1 MIQLTQRMPIHPP
14 QFRPPHSLA
23 LLPGNVRQR
32 SGRGLWLGLL
42 LVLLA
47 VGFLLLSALAFVGA
61 AGLLVGLR
69 SGPGV
74 QVPRATLPPATVV
87 VILPGP
93 SGPMSASPMSASPMP
108 APAELVALAA
118 APLPVLA
125 PTPVPTHLPTPM
137 PGAVPDEGVEAEAL
151 LPSSPPVLP
160 VAEPVPTPERQEAQ
174 VITYGDLFR
183 SVGEQAG
190 MDWRLLAALAYRESR
205 MDPVALGRDGDMG
218 LMQILPTTWDEFA
231 PRVAATSPFDP
242 VENAQV
248 AGAYLAYLQDFLLG
262 LGTNDLRWVLVAY
275 NWGPERVRGLLARG
289 GRWEDVPAPQQR
301 YVADILYAA
310 FGVE

>member
-1 MIQLTQRMPIHPP
+1 MPIHPP
-14 QFRPPHSLA
+14 QSRPPYSLA
-23 LLPGNVRQR
+23 LLPGNVRRR
-32 SGRGLWLGLL
+32 SGRGLWPGLL

-69 SGPGV
+69 SAPTV
-74 QVPRATLPPATVV
+74 QIPSATAPPATVV
-87 VILPGP
+87 VVLPGP
-93 SGPMSASPMSASPMP
+93 SEPMSASPMSASPMP
-108 APAELVALAA
+108 APAELATLAA

-125 PTPVPTHLPTPM
+125 PTSEPPPM
-137 PGAVPDEGVEAEAL
+137 PSPSPMPVSNAAPDELIEAETQ
-151 LPSSPPVLP
+151 PPADP
-160 VAEPVPTPERQEAQ
+160 AMEPAPTLERPEER

-183 SVGEQAG
+183 SVGDQAG
-190 MDWRLLAALAYRESR
+190 IDWRLLAALAYRESR

-218 LMQILPTTWDEFA
+218 LMQILPATWDEFA
-231 PRVAATSPFDP
+231 PQVAATSPFNP

-248 AGAYLAYLQDFLLG
+248 AGVYLAYLQDFLLG

-289 GRWEDVPAPQQR
+289 GKWEDVPATQQR

>member
-1 MIQLTQRMPIHPP
+1 MPIHPSHS
-14 QFRPPHSLA
+14 RPPHSLA
-23 LLPGNVRQR
+23 LLPGNVRRR
-32 SGRGLWLGLL
+32 SGRGPWPGLL
-42 LVLLA
+42 LILLA

-69 SGPGV
+69 SAPPM
-74 QVPRATLPPATVV
+74 QIPQPTAPPATVV
-87 VILPGP
+87 VVVPGA
-93 SGPMSASPMSASPMP
+93 PMSGSPMSASTMP
-108 APAELVALAA
+108 APAELAALAA
-118 APLPVLA
+118 VPLPHSAPMPTAIAAATAAATAA
-125 PTPVPTHLPTPM
+125 PTAAP
-137 PGAVPDEGVEAEAL
+137 AEAFEIA
-151 LPSSPPVLP
+151 VLP
-160 VAEPVPTPERQEAQ
+160 PTSPVTEPAPAPERPEEQ

-205 MDPVALGRDGDMG
+205 MDPVALGQDGDMG
-218 LMQILPTTWDEFA
+218 LMQILPATWDEFA
-231 PRVAATSPFDP
+231 PKVAATSPFDP
-242 VENAQV
+242 MENAQV
-248 AGAYLAYLQDFLLG
+248 AGVYLAYLQDFLLG

-289 GRWEDVPAPQQR
+289 GKWEDVPAPQQR

>member
-1 MIQLTQRMPIHPP
+1 MPIHPP

-32 SGRGLWLGLL
+32 SGRGLWPGLL

-69 SGPGV
+69 SAPPV
-74 QVPRATLPPATVV
+74 QIPRPTAPPATVV
-87 VILPGP
+87 VVLPGP
-93 SGPMSASPMSASPMP
+93 SEPMQILPSLSPMP
-108 APAELVALAA
+108 APAALVALVD
-118 APLPVLA
+118 APLPELA
-125 PTPVPTHLPTPM
+125 PTPMPTATSAPPPIVP
-137 PGAVPDEGVEAEAL
+137 AESQAG
-151 LPSSPPVLP
+151 SPASL
-160 VAEPVPTPERQEAQ
+160 VAEPVSTQERIEEQ

-205 MDPVALGRDGDMG
+205 MDPVALGQDGDMG

-231 PRVAATSPFDP
+231 PKVAATSPFDP

-248 AGAYLAYLQDFLLG
+248 AGVYLAYLQDFLLG

-275 NWGPERVRGLLARG
+275 NWGPERVRSLLARG
-289 GRWEDVPAPQQR
+289 GRWEDVPATQQR

>member
-23 LLPGNVRQR
+23 LLPGTVRQR
-32 SGRGLWLGLL
+32 SGRGLWPGLL

-69 SGPGV
+69 SAPPV
-74 QVPRATLPPATVV
+74 QIPRPTAPPATVV
-87 VILPGP
+87 VVLPGP
-93 SGPMSASPMSASPMP
+93 SEPTQTLPSLSPMP
-108 APAELVALAA
+108 APAALVALVD
-118 APLPVLA
+118 APLPELA
-125 PTPVPTHLPTPM
+125 PTPMPTATSAPPPIVP
-137 PGAVPDEGVEAEAL
+137 AESQAG
-151 LPSSPPVLP
+151 SPASL
-160 VAEPVPTPERQEAQ
+160 VAEPVSTQERIEEQ

-205 MDPVALGRDGDMG
+205 MDPVALGQDGDMG
-218 LMQILPTTWDEFA
+218 LMQILPATWDEFA
-231 PRVAATSPFDP
+231 PKVAATSPFDP

-248 AGAYLAYLQDFLLG
+248 AGVYLAYLQDFLLG

-275 NWGPERVRGLLARG
+275 NWGPERVRSLLARG
-289 GRWEDVPAPQQR
+289 GRWEDVPATQQR